1 MDSAC
6 KWKLVCLLNSVT
18 KFSTGL
24 QNSFWKVKKKYSRLT
39 LKSAAT
45 VSLKLISNTAR
56 PLSNRPGNKQK
67 DQLLLLK
74 KLKKKSLKQSLKAR
88 LEIFNYSHSTKHLH
102 PFTAQKQLPYL
113 AWQPPKLS
121 WNLFYCIMTGSTL
134 TSK

>member
-6 KWKLVCLLNSVT
+6 KWKLVCLLKYVT
-18 KFSTGL
+18 KFSSGL
-24 QNSFWKVKKKYSRLT
+24 QNSFWKVKKYSRLT

-45 VSLKLISNTAR
+45 ASLKLISNTVR
-56 PLSNRPGNKQK
+56 PLSNRLGDKQK

-74 KLKKKSLKQSLKAR
+74 KLKNKSLKQSSKAC

-102 PFTAQKQLPYL
+102 PFGAQRQLPHL

-121 WNLFYCIMTGSTL
+121 WNLFYCTMTGNTL